1 MKRLLIILGFAAS
14 AWCAVAVIVCAFLGS
29 PYWAIGSACLAVL
42 LWFISSRENEA
53 YHEKMEDRMYYSHP
67 RL

>member
-1 MKRLLIILGFAAS
+1 MKILIILGFALAC
-14 AWCAVAVIVCAFLGS
+14 WLIVLTPIFAILGS

-42 LWFISSRENEA
+42 LWFISYRENDA
-53 YHEKMEDRMYYSHP
+53 YNERMEDRMFYSHP